1 LDHFIKEMAKMSNHI
16 EEHGYGNSGIRNV
29 FLGILIG
36 GLAGV
41 ATVLLLAPQSGKQT
55 RNQIRLKSI
64 QFRDQAAEEMKNTF
78 AHVRSETQTI
88 TDGMREKAGQLKH
101 LGQDKLVKQLHR
113 ASAAVKAA

>member
-1 LDHFIKEMAKMSNHI
+1 MSIPI
-16 EEHGYGNSGIRNV
+16 EKHGHGMSGIRNV

-36 GLAGV
+36 GLAGA

-78 AHVRSETQTI
+78 AHVRSKTQTV
-88 TDGMREKAGQLKH
+88 TDGIREKSGQLKH
-101 LGQDKLVKQLHR
+101 IGQDKLVKQLDR
-113 ASAAVKAA
+113 ASAAVKAAQDR